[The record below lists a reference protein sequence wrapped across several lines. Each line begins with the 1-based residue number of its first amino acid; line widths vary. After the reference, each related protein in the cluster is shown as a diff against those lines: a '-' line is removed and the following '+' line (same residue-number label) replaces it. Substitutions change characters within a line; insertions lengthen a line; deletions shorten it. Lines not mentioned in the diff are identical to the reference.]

1 MTAMHTVETKPR
13 AERETPRALRS
24 GIVQRKCACGGA
36 AGPTGECEE
45 SKKKRA
51 VGESGLPIQKQAAV
65 SQTGDRF
72 EQEADQAAQSVV
84 AGSASPRLTPF
95 RAGAL
100 PNEYEKGR
108 LPAGVNQVLQSRGQ
122 PLEDASLGLMSK
134 RFAYDFARVR
144 VHTDAWAAES
154 ARAVNAHAYTVGD
167 HIVFDSGRYAPST
180 MAGQRLLA
188 HELAHVV
195 QQSAGTR
202 RALQRDDKPEER
214 IDVAIVFGDEADAMT
229 EGKSYAPTAIRVT
242 SGEDAKKKLL
252 ALGKPIGTIY
262 VVSHST
268 RAGEVQVISGIGTIS
283 WVKLS
288 DLSKDLK
295 GIPADKAPVLI
306 DFRGCK
312 LGEAPQEM
320 ETFRQNV
327 GAQKARGMTCWSIV
341 NVVTP
346 LVLPDGTEL
355 TDPSQIPKGKE
366 AEVDAALARQVNQLK
381 SADGHPVKDCIEGL
395 AKGETAAKNM
405 TKIKR
410 LYFAHKG
417 NLAAVWA
424 SPEYNYD
431 WQKGSMCVKDL
442 TDKTSPCKIT
452 TTAPPAAAPS
462 GGQKKQGAM
471 LERPTETLYAGPDR
485 TQEGDQFA

>member
-1 MTAMHTVETKPR
+1 MKEANLLQTQASTAQLSAPW
-13 AERETPRALRS
+13 RS
-24 GIVQRKCACGGA
+24 ARLQRKCACGGTP
-36 AGPTGECEE
+36 GPAGECE
-45 SKKKRA
+45 SCRKQQRA
-51 VGESGLPIQKQAAV
+51 TERPPAKLQAKLVVTASGSAL
-65 SQTGDRF
+65 
-72 EQEADQAAQSVV
+72 EEEADRAADSLGSSASRARLSSWNGDSLGDMTSPPIVDEVV
-84 AGSASPRLTPF
+84 ASGGEPLDSATRDRMSSHFGHHFGDVRIH
-95 RAGAL
+95 AD
-100 PNEYEKGR
+100 
-108 LPAGVNQVLQSRGQ
+108 SR
-122 PLEDASLGLMSK
+122 
-134 RFAYDFARVR
+134 
-144 VHTDAWAAES
+144 AAES
-154 ARAVNAHAYTVGD
+154 ARAVRAHAYTVGS
-167 HIVFDSGRYAPST
+167 HIAFNAGRYAPAT
-180 MAGQRLLA
+180 AAGQKLLA

-195 QQSAGTR
+195 QQTAPGR
-202 RALQRDDKPEER
+202 HAVQRDDAKPEER

-252 ALGKPIGTIY
+252 ALGKPIGTIF
-262 VVSHST
+262 VVSHSN

-295 GIPADKAPVLI
+295 GIPADKAPALI

-312 LGEAPQEM
+312 LGDAPQEM

-341 NVVTP
+341 SVVTP

-366 AEVDAALARQVNQLK
+366 GEVDAALVKQVSGLK
-381 SADGHPVKDCIEGL
+381 SADGHAVKDCIEGL

-442 TDKTSPCKIT
+442 TDQTSPCKIT
-452 TTAPPAAAPS
+452 TTAAPAAAPS

-471 LERPTETLYAGPDR
+471 LERPSGTLYAGPDR
-485 TQEGDQFA
+485 VEGGDQLA